1 MRDGGGIVRLGKPV
15 GNSRVVR
22 QDDPKTRREIWW
34 LILLVAVIAGAAGL
48 YAWPALEI
56 RRAGLAAVELDRE
69 KERLIEENRKLNL
82 EKSALENLGR
92 VETIATRDLGLEAPV
107 PGRSIVVEVPRPLP
121 PGALIADED
130 APARQARAHER
141 RDEHGEERR

>member
-1 MRDGGGIVRLGKPV
+1 MRDEGGIVRLGKPV

-22 QDDPKTRREIWW
+22 QVDPKTRREIWW

-56 RRAGLAAVELDRE
+56 RRAGLAAVELDRQ

-92 VETIATRDLGLEAPV
+92 VETIATRDLGLEAPA
-107 PGRSIVVEVPRPLP
+107 PGRSIVVEVSRPLP
-121 PGALIADED
+121 PGSLIADED
-130 APARQARAHER
+130 APGRQARA
-141 RDEHGEERR
+141 DEHGEERR